1 MAEHEKAADNPGN
14 QEKIVPQ
21 VIEEE
26 MERSYLDYA
35 MSVIV
40 GRALPD
46 VRDGLKPVHRRILFA
61 MNDMGMVHTK
71 PFKKCARIVGE
82 VLGKYHPHGDI
93 AVYDALVRMAQNFS
107 MRYPLIEGQGNFGS
121 IDGDSA
127 AAMRYT
133 ECRLA
138 RIADEML
145 LDIDKETVEFSP
157 NFDGSLKEPLVLP
170 AKLPNLLVNGSSGIA
185 VGMATNIPPHNL
197 KEIAEGIISLVDN
210 PEVTVEE
217 LFKIIKGPDFP
228 TGGIISG
235 TNGIKECYLTG
246 RGRIIVKAKA
256 EIEKHGER
264 ERIIVTEIPYQVNK
278 SLLIEEMAECVKDK
292 RIKGISDI
300 RDESAREGIRV
311 VIEIKRDTPA
321 NVVLNQI
328 YKHTRM
334 TTTFGAI
341 MLALV
346 NNEPKTLNLKEI
358 LGEHLQHRRII
369 VRKRTEFDLKKAQER
384 AHILEGLIVAINNID
399 EIVKRIK
406 ASKNVDEARN
416 MLIGNYKLSDA
427 QARAILDMKLQKLSS
442 LEQEK
447 IRKEHKDLLQL
458 IQELKSILASEQKI
472 LDIIKKELKELS
484 EKFGNERKTKIEFV
498 EEEELVIEDLIKEE
512 SVVVTISHAGYVKR
526 IPADTYRAQQRGGK
540 GVIGAGTRDEDFI
553 ERLFIAST
561 HSYILFFTNKGNVHW
576 LKVYRIPE
584 ASRQAK
590 GTAVVNLLQIDKDE
604 KIAAFVRVDEFDDKH
619 YLVLATKNGTIKK
632 TNLIEYSR
640 PRQSGIIAIVLE
652 EGDTLVNALL
662 TDGDKQIVLGTKNGM
677 AIKFHESD
685 ARPIGRTSKGVR
697 GIMLK
702 EEDEVVGMDLA
713 NDEKALLT
721 ITENGYGKRTGFVE
735 YRRIGRGGV
744 GVINIQCTERNGQ
757 VAVIMAVEEE
767 DEVMLI
773 SKDGIIIRMPAKGIS
788 VIGRNTQGVRL
799 MKLEGGDK
807 VISAAKVVNE

>member
-145 LDIDKETVEFSP
+145 LDIDKETVEFAP

-619 YLVLATKNGTIKK
+619 YLVLATKKGTIKK

>member
-619 YLVLATKNGTIKK
+619 YLVLATKKGTIKK

>member
-145 LDIDKETVEFSP
+145 LDIDKETVEFAP

-619 YLVLATKNGTIKK
+619 YLVLATKKGTIKK

-662 TDGDKQIVLGTKNGM
+662 TDGDKQIILGTKNGM

>member
-145 LDIDKETVEFSP
+145 LDIDKETVEFAP

-197 KEIAEGIISLVDN
+197 KEIAEGIISLIDN
-210 PEVTVEE
+210 PEITVEE
-217 LFKIIKGPDFP
+217 LIKIIKGPDFP

-458 IQELKSILASEQKI
+458 VQELKSILASEQKI
-472 LDIIKKELKELS
+472 LDIIKK
-484 EKFGNERKTKIEFV
+484 
-498 EEEELVIEDLIKEE
+498 
-512 SVVVTISHAGYVKR
+512 
-526 IPADTYRAQQRGGK
+526 
-540 GVIGAGTRDEDFI
+540 
-553 ERLFIAST
+553 
-561 HSYILFFTNKGNVHW
+561 
-576 LKVYRIPE
+576 
-584 ASRQAK
+584 
-590 GTAVVNLLQIDKDE
+590 
-604 KIAAFVRVDEFDDKH
+604 
-619 YLVLATKNGTIKK
+619 
-632 TNLIEYSR
+632 
-640 PRQSGIIAIVLE
+640 
-652 EGDTLVNALL
+652 
-662 TDGDKQIVLGTKNGM
+662 
-677 AIKFHESD
+677 
-685 ARPIGRTSKGVR
+685 
-697 GIMLK
+697 
-702 EEDEVVGMDLA
+702 
-713 NDEKALLT
+713 
-721 ITENGYGKRTGFVE
+721 
-735 YRRIGRGGV
+735 
-744 GVINIQCTERNGQ
+744 
-757 VAVIMAVEEE
+757 
-767 DEVMLI
+767 
-773 SKDGIIIRMPAKGIS
+773 
-788 VIGRNTQGVRL
+788 
-799 MKLEGGDK
+799 
-807 VISAAKVVNE
+807 